1 MKYSYNIQALRQT
14 KLRCYLLVL
23 VLLSLTNCGGVA
35 PGAPANE
42 SAARFPTPTIAPS
55 LAQPVSPVPVSVAR
69 AAVSSPV
76 AAQATLI
83 HVDAS
88 QGVHPISPLIYG
100 MNQAPK
106 EQQQALGIKLN
117 RWGGN
122 PSTRYNW
129 KLGNAWNAGSDYFYR
144 NGDYGYTGSSAS
156 DDFVAETLAAGGD
169 ALVTLPTLG
178 WVAKNNDAN
187 TCSFPTPDGQCGDAE
202 KASCNKPGAIAD
214 PTRANVPSDV
224 SSVIGWVKHLL
235 VEKKYAVRFFA
246 MDNEPDIWGATHYD
260 VHPNCT
266 TYDEIRDKYIEY
278 ASAVRAV
285 APQAELLGP
294 VSCCWYFYWNSA
306 AGADDKA
313 KHNRQD
319 FLPWFLDEVLR
330 HDQQAGARTL
340 DVLDVHYYPEGLYN
354 DDVDPITAAHRL
366 RSTRSLWDKTY
377 VDESWIGEP
386 VNLIS
391 RLKQLLVEHYSG
403 TKLGISEWNW
413 GADKTI
419 NGALAIAD
427 VLGVFGRE
435 DLYLA
440 NYWRY
445 PELGSPGFYAFKL
458 FMNYD
463 DHGGHFG
470 DTSVQAL
477 SSAPD
482 QISAYAGLN
491 SANDRLTLMLVNK
504 NPNNDMAVNLDIKNF
519 SQNGAAT
526 LYRYSAAN
534 SGGIVSAPLALD
546 QQDAVTLPA
555 YSISLLVIEAH

>member
-1 MKYSYNIQALRQT
+1 MS
-14 KLRCYLLVL
+14 
-23 VLLSLTNCGGVA
+23 VA
-35 PGAPANE
+35 P
-42 SAARFPTPTIAPS
+42 AALPS
-55 LAQPVSPVPVSVAR
+55 P
-69 AAVSSPV
+69 AVSSPV
-76 AAQATLI
+76 VGEAAVI
-83 HVDAS
+83 RVDTS
-88 QGVHPISPLIYG
+88 QNVHPISPLIYG

-106 EQQQALGIKLN
+106 EHLEALGIKLN

-129 KLGNAWNAGSDYFYR
+129 KLGNAWNAGRDYFYR

-156 DDFVAETLAAGGD
+156 DDFVTETLAAGAD

-202 KASCNKPGAIAD
+202 KASCDKPGAIAD
-214 PTRANVPSDV
+214 PNRANVPSDV
-224 SSVIGWVKHLL
+224 GSVVGWVKHLL

-260 VHPNCT
+260 VHPSCT
-266 TYDEIRDKYIEY
+266 TYAEIRDKYIEY

-306 AGADDKA
+306 AGAADKA
-313 KHNRQD
+313 KHDGQD
-319 FLPWFLDEVLR
+319 FLPWFLDEVRR
-330 HDQQAGARTL
+330 HDQQAGGRTL

-354 DDVDPITAAHRL
+354 QNIDPATAAHRL
-366 RSTRSLWDKTY
+366 RSTRSLWDKAY

-391 RLKQLLVEHYSG
+391 RMKELLVEHYAG
-403 TKLGISEWNW
+403 THLGISEWNW
-413 GADKTI
+413 GADTSI

-427 VLGVFGRE
+427 VLGIFGRE
-435 DLYLA
+435 DVYLA
-440 NYWRY
+440 SYWRY
-445 PELGSPGFYAFKL
+445 PELGSPGFYAFKM

-463 DHGGHFG
+463 GRGGHFG
-470 DTSVQAL
+470 DTSVQAI
-477 SSAPD
+477 SEAPD

-491 SANDRLTLMLVNK
+491 GASDRLTLLLMNK
-504 NPNNDMAVNLDIKNF
+504 DPNNAMAVKLDIKNF

-534 SGGIVSAPLALD
+534 SGAIVSAPLALD
-546 QQDAVTLPA
+546 QQGALALPA